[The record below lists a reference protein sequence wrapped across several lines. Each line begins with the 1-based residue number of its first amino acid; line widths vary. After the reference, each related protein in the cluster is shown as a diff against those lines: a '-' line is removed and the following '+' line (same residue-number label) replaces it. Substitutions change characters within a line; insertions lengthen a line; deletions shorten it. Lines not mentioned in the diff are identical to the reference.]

1 MFLLWLRR
9 PWVSFL
15 VFVVAMVIIF
25 TIKEA
30 GKSGAVAGAKTGENS
45 VLPLDMA
52 ENSVDDMYDGC
63 KEDMKKRV
71 TKDLENEKNKDKN
84 FKAVW
89 DRSENT
95 HTPFG
100 EWFNKVLKRKLI
112 VAIRTYT
119 DETDVYSKFNAAVRT
134 QGPEYK
140 TTFGYHAFHFL
151 LTTAIQDI
159 SASDKKQCFTVY
171 RRVNEYFSQ
180 DVENTLIRFGS
191 FTSASQGDYGN
202 KDIFGEKSCF
212 EILTCMGADISPY
225 STFPNEAEVLIPPY
239 EVFKVVKIEKPTS
252 KRPCEVVY
260 TVKHTGAYSKLN
272 CTLFPK

>member
-89 DRSENT
+89 DS
-95 HTPFG
+95 
-100 EWFNKVLKRKLI
+100 
-112 VAIRTYT
+112 
-119 DETDVYSKFNAAVRT
+119 
-134 QGPEYK
+134 
-140 TTFGYHAFHFL
+140 
-151 LTTAIQDI
+151 LT
-159 SASDKKQCFTVY
+159 
-171 RRVNEYFSQ
+171 
-180 DVENTLIRFGS
+180 G
-191 FTSASQGDYGN
+191 
-202 KDIFGEKSCF
+202 
-212 EILTCMGADISPY
+212 
-225 STFPNEAEVLIPPY
+225 
-239 EVFKVVKIEKPTS
+239 
-252 KRPCEVVY
+252 
-260 TVKHTGAYSKLN
+260 
-272 CTLFPK
+272 